1 MRGRTIAGWM
11 WLIVLVVVS
20 VPAVAQQNDVPILR
34 PKKPQ
39 PKKQSGAKIKHVAT
53 AKILEARHTCTK

>member
-1 MRGRTIAGWM
+1 MSAFFKPSARFRRM
-11 WLIVLVVVS
+11 
-20 VPAVAQQNDVPILR
+20 N

-53 AKILEARHTCTK
+53 AKILKARQTRTR